1 LNINNLYLK
10 AATETVDLIG
20 KLLSFLIET
29 NKTEKFDD
37 FLNQINDKADK
48 RISSM
53 PERSLDS
60 TADKNV
66 EYWEGVR
73 DVSNLSKEQWSNLRD
88 INMFNIFLINCV
100 PSLKAD
106 IASERIDRLDGF
118 GDIMLKEVEYPSDP
132 TYTETAIRTLNLIR
146 RTLRHFVE
154 IQDTKQFFE
163 FINQMKTRAEAKLI
177 TIDDQTPDEDL
188 FIPGER
194 EKTKYYWQA
203 IYDMARITNNQWVSI
218 QNPNQLYGF
227 TKGIEASIIR
237 QERINLSEIS
247 EDISE
252 MGNSFFP
259 ESISSSITNIK
270 ETPEQIKTP
279 PSPESFDELETP
291 YLNDSL
297 KELSQVLSDSILP
310 NHLPAQNEHQLF
322 EDTQI
327 LPEDKTEPVLDKAK
341 ILKET
346 LIEWGFEL
354 PEQVLDDKLDSSS
367 DLASKLLSDIETE
380 IGAEKSEEDDELA
393 LALKKS
399 LKMLRDEI

>member
-1 LNINNLYLK
+1 LYIK

-29 NKTEKFDD
+29 NKMEKFDD
-37 FLNQINDKADK
+37 FLNQINIKADN

-53 PERSLDS
+53 QERSFNS

-73 DVSNLSKEQWSNLRD
+73 DVSNLAKNQWIKLRD

-106 IASERIDRLDGF
+106 IASKRIDRLNGF
-118 GDIMLKEVEYPSDP
+118 EDIMLKEMDYPSDQ

-146 RTLRHFVE
+146 RTLKHFEE
-154 IQDTKQFFE
+154 IQETKQFFD

-177 TIDDQTPDEDL
+177 MIDDQTPDEDL

-203 IYDMARITNNQWVSI
+203 IYDMARIASNQWVSI
-218 QNPNQLYGF
+218 QNPNQLYEF

-237 QERINLSEIS
+237 QERINLSELS
-247 EDISE
+247 EDIPE
-252 MGNSFFP
+252 MGDYIFP
-259 ESISSSITNIK
+259 ESKSSSIIKIK
-270 ETPEQIKTP
+270 ETLEQVETL
-279 PSPESFDELETP
+279 PSTESFEESETP
-291 YLNDSL
+291 YLDDSL
-297 KELSQVLSDSILP
+297 KELSHVLSNSIP
-310 NHLPAQNEHQLF
+310 PSHLHSQNEHQLL

-327 LPEDKTEPVLDKAK
+327 LPKDETEPVLDKAK
-341 ILKET
+341 ILKEA
-346 LIEWGFEL
+346 LIEWGFES
-354 PEQVLDDKLDSSS
+354 PEPTFDDKLDPSS
-367 DLASKLLSDIETE
+367 DLANKLLSDIESE
-380 IGAEKSEEDDELA
+380 ITAEKSEEDDELA
-393 LALKKS
+393 LALRKS